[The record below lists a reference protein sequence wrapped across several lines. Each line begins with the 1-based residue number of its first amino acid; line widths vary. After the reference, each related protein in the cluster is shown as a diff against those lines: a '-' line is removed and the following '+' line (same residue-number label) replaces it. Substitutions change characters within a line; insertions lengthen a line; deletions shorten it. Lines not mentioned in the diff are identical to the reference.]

1 MYLKGSEFMKKVALY
16 LRTSTEIQVNGL
28 DSQLKALEGFCKS
41 KDITDFL
48 IFKDSGI
55 SGTKSNRPALDELM
69 AKVRNNEISSVV
81 VYSFS
86 RFARSTKHLLT
97 ALDEFNE
104 RQVSFISISESIDTT
119 TPIGRTIF
127 TILSGIAQ
135 LEAELIRERVKNGML
150 AAKARGS
157 QIGAKKIHTNPLPF
171 IELKKSGMTTREIAK
186 VLKCSPMTV
195 VRMLK
200 QSVPVSSLNAS

>member
-1 MYLKGSEFMKKVALY
+1 MKKVALY
-16 LRTSTEIQVNGL
+16 LRTSTEMQANGL
-28 DSQLKALEGFCKS
+28 DSQQKALEGFCKS
-41 KDITDFL
+41 KNIEDFL

-55 SGTKSNRPALDELM
+55 SGTKSNRPALDDLM
-69 AKVRNNEISSVV
+69 AKVRSNEISSVV

-104 RQVSFISISESIDTT
+104 RQVSFISISESIDTA
-119 TPIGRTIF
+119 TPIGRTVF
-127 TILSGIAQ
+127 TIISSIGQ
-135 LEAELIRERVKNGML
+135 LEAELIRERVKNGMR

-157 QIGAKKIHTNPLPF
+157 QIGAKKIHVNSLPF
-171 IELKKSGMTTREIAK
+171 LELKKSGMKIRQIAK
-186 VLKCSPMTV
+186 VLKCSPATV

-200 QSVPVSSLNAS
+200 CDVSVRPLIEKNQAVL